1 MISARISSCAAA
13 PTFLVA
19 LAAAHPAAGCDPEMF
34 TGSGA
39 SYDTRISIK
48 PDCSFTDGFID
59 RNPGSVY
66 FTADSRSGGPA
77 INVGNGRVAQKIVA
91 SKTCGPAEYL
101 LFVDCGSG
109 ESAMIAGAP
118 PPEAEGSYLGGFFIR
133 YIQKP
138 HGPIALYDRTTVA
151 ELTATAKANG
161 LGLVDDPESELAG
174 TRKRDRYDYACGCK
188 LYYPES
194 VAARD

>member
-1 MISARISSCAAA
+1 MTGTRLSACAAA

-19 LAAAHPAAGCDPEMF
+19 LAAAHPAAGCEPQMF

-48 PDCSFTDGFID
+48 PDCSFTDGFIE
-59 RNPGSVY
+59 RNKGSAY
-66 FTADSRSGGPA
+66 FTVNSRSGGPA
-77 INVGNGRVAQKIVA
+77 INVGNGRVAQKIVI
-91 SKTCGPAEYL
+91 SEICGPAEYL

-151 ELTATAKANG
+151 ELTETAKANG
-161 LGLVDDPESELAG
+161 LELMEDPVSVLAG
-174 TRKRDRYDYACGCK
+174 TRRRDRYDYACGCK
-188 LYYPES
+188 LYYPGS
-194 VAARD
+194 AAAGD

>member
-1 MISARISSCAAA
+1 MMTTRLSACAAP

-19 LAAAHPAAGCDPEMF
+19 LAAAHPAAGCDPAMF

-48 PDCSFTDGFID
+48 PDCSFTDGFIN
-59 RNPGSVY
+59 RAPGSGY
-66 FTADSRSGGPA
+66 FTVNSRSGGPA
-77 INVGNGRVAQKIVA
+77 INVGNGRVAQKIVT
-91 SKTCGPAEYL
+91 SEICGPSEYL

-118 PPEAEGSYLGGFFIR
+118 PPEAEGSDLGGLFIR

-161 LGLVDDPESELAG
+161 LELVDDPESVLAG

>member
-1 MISARISSCAAA
+1 MTGTRLSACAAA

-19 LAAAHPAAGCDPEMF
+19 LAAAHPAVGCDPAMF
-34 TGSGA
+34 TGSGV

-48 PDCSFTDGFID
+48 PDCSFTDGLID
-59 RNPGSVY
+59 RNPGSGY
-66 FTADSRSGGPA
+66 FTVDTRSGGPVV
-77 INVGNGRVAQKIVA
+77 NVGKGRVAQKIVT
-91 SKTCGPAEYL
+91 SEICGPSEYL

-118 PPEAEGSYLGGFFIR
+118 PPEAEGSTLGGFFIR

-138 HGPIALYDRTTVA
+138 YGPIALYDRTTVA

-161 LGLVDDPESELAG
+161 LELLGDPVSELAG

>member
-1 MISARISSCAAA
+1 MISTRISACAAA
-13 PTFLVA
+13 PTFLVSV
-19 LAAAHPAAGCDPEMF
+19 AAAHPPAGCEPEAF
-34 TGSGA
+34 AGSSA

-48 PDCSFTDGFID
+48 PDCSFTDGFIH
-59 RNPGSVY
+59 RSPGSGY
-66 FTADSRSGGPA
+66 FTVDSRSGGPA
-77 INVGNGRVAQKIVA
+77 IRVGKGRLAQEIVT
-91 SKTCGPAEYL
+91 SEICGPAEYL

-133 YIQKP
+133 DIQKP

-151 ELTATAKANG
+151 ELTETAKANG
-161 LGLVDDPESELAG
+161 LDLVDDPASVQVG
-174 TRKRDRYDYACGCK
+174 KRKRDRYDHVCGCK
-188 LYYPES
+188 LYYPGS